1 MPGTRKNAVDMDM
14 RRVKKIHILIIE
26 VNVKRMVLRP
36 FLIVFFFF
44 FNEKEYKIKI

>member
-1 MPGTRKNAVDMDM
+1 MHRTRKNAVDMDM

-36 FLIVFFFF
+36 FFIYIYIF
-44 FNEKEYKIKI
+44 FNEKEYEIKI